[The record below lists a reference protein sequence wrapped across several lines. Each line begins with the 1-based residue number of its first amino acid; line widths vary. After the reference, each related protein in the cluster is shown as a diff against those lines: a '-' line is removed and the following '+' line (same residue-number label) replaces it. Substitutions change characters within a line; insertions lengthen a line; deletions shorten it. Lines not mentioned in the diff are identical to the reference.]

1 MLFTQKFALTYL
13 LNFYRYS
20 AFCSAGTVLYY
31 GLFQLAMWWFCHEVS
46 LFWKIKF
53 PFHARS
59 FETTHRIKYVHIT
72 MVIVGLVLPALPV
85 VVTFAAAAR
94 DSRGFGLIRFPP
106 ILCSGLQSDAT
117 FYSFVLPIN
126 ILLAIGIPLLI
137 IIFWIIH
144 KVILCTPNTMNRT
157 FGWPQYF
164 IFS

>member
-1 MLFTQKFALTYL
+1 
-13 LNFYRYS
+13 
-20 AFCSAGTVLYY
+20 
-31 GLFQLAMWWFCHEVS
+31 
-46 LFWKIKF
+46 
-53 PFHARS
+53 
-59 FETTHRIKYVHIT
+59 

-144 KVILCTPNTMNRT
+144 KVILRTPNTMNRT
-157 FGWPQYF
+157 FGTRVATVFHLQLTKLKQMKSGAYECHQM
-164 IFS
+164 SV